1 MRTFDD
7 QIYQDVA
14 DGDVA
19 KVAAHL
25 DAADGRGDLRKALEE
40 RGSSRGRSLLH
51 VAAMTGQIE
60 VLRMLVED
68 YGANIGIRSLLGRD
82 TPLHLAAQNGH
93 RYACFVL
100 IQYGASADLPNKFGA
115 TPLHY
120 ATKLSI
126 IRLLLRHGARVTEED
141 HAGRTPLACAL
152 ENDAP
157 DESIKELDNVK
168 AEQDREKYF
177 ASLNAEKEKQRKYDA
192 AIAARVERMTRAAR
206 EEKIARVRNEYLGW
220 RTGRISGNEII
231 IIREKRRQRALR
243 WESLTSTKR
252 EKVSG
257 PKDGAA
263 PAPASS
269 SHAVSGTTADG
280 KTVGSTFAS
289 GFKAF
294 TSSAWKGNSGPKQL
308 SATQM
313 KKVKQLNAVKRGTSE
328 TGF

>member
-115 TPLHY
+115 TPLHWLNQSSEDNCARGGAECLEALLAAGADIN
-120 ATKLSI
+120 ATCDASTPLSEAACRVHPSLQLFLNAGADVNFRNRQLYGSCTALEMVI
-126 IRLLLRHGARVTEED
+126 DTTSLNPWDRDSRRHVYPTLLR
-141 HAGRTPLACAL
+141 AG
-152 ENDAP
+152 
-157 DESIKELDNVK
+157 SELP
-168 AEQDREKYF
+168 
-177 ASLNAEKEKQRKYDA
+177 
-192 AIAARVERMTRAAR
+192 RAQFMEAM
-206 EEKIARVRNEYLGW
+206 
-220 RTGRISGNEII
+220 
-231 IIREKRRQRALR
+231 RQ
-243 WESLTSTKR
+243 
-252 EKVSG
+252 
-257 PKDGAA
+257 
-263 PAPASS
+263 
-269 SHAVSGTTADG
+269 
-280 KTVGSTFAS
+280 
-289 GFKAF
+289 
-294 TSSAWKGNSGPKQL
+294 
-308 SATQM
+308 
-313 KKVKQLNAVKRGTSE
+313 
-328 TGF
+328 